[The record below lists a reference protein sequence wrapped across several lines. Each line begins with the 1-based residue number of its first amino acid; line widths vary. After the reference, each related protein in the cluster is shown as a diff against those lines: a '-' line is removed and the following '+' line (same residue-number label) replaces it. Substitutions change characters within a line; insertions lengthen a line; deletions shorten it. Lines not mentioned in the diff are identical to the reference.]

1 MNQQFEIYTSS
12 DGSTQIEVKF
22 EGETFWLSLN
32 QISSLFE
39 KDKSVISRHISNIY
53 REGELDRSSTVAKN
67 TTVQFEANRQVK
79 RDIEYYNLDAIIS
92 VGYRV
97 NSKRGTQFRQWATK
111 RLKDYLIE
119 GVALNEKRL
128 EQKNKEIQVL
138 HDGIRILSRAI
149 EEQANGNT
157 SYAWLQQFS
166 LGLRLL
172 DDYDHETLD
181 TKGIHSKAAIYPK
194 IDDYLVLVAQMR
206 AEFNTA
212 VFGKLKDSGF
222 DSAIHQIGQ
231 SFGLEELY
239 PSLEEKAAMLLY
251 LIVKNHAF
259 VDGNKR
265 IGAACFLL
273 FLERNSILYNPTGQ
287 TIISNE
293 ALASLTLFVAASQAN
308 EMQTVKNLL
317 ISVLNRKL
325 I

>member
-1 MNQQFEIYTSS
+1 MDQQFEIYTSS

-22 EGETFWLSLN
+22 EGETFWLSQEQL
-32 QISSLFE
+32 SDLFE
-39 KDKSVISRHISNIY
+39 RDQSVISRHLSNVFKD
-53 REGELDRSSTVAKN
+53 GELDKESNMQKMHFAKSDKPI
-67 TTVQFEANRQVK
+67 VF
-79 RDIEYYNLDAIIS
+79 YSLDVIIS

-97 NSKRGTQFRQWATK
+97 KSIRGTQFRQWATK
-111 RLKDYLIE
+111 RLKEYLVE
-119 GVALNEKRL
+119 GVALNAKRL

-149 EEQANGNT
+149 EEQVNGNT

-166 LGLRLL
+166 IGLNLL

-181 TKGIHSKAAIYPK
+181 TQGIHSKAAIYPE
-194 IDDYLVLVAQMR
+194 INDYLVLVAQMR
-206 AEFNTA
+206 TEFNTT
-212 VFGKLKDSGF
+212 VFGKLKDGGF
-222 DSAIHQIGQ
+222 DSAIHQIRQ
-231 SFGLEELY
+231 TFNLEELY

-251 LIVKNHAF
+251 LVVKNHAF

-265 IGAACFLL
+265 IGAAYFLL
-273 FLERNSILYNPTGQ
+273 FLERNGLLYIPSGQ

-293 ALASLTLFVAASQAN
+293 ALASLTLFVSASQAN